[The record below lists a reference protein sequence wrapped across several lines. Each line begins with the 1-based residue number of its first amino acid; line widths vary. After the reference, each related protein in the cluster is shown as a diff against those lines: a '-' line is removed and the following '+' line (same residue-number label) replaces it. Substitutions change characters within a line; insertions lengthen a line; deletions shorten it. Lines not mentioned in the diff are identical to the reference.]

1 MKKDSWENT
10 IKKKRNL
17 LFIKTFITTKR
28 EKCDNL
34 DDNEKEHLQK

>member
-1 MKKDSWENT
+1 MIVKKGCWENT
-10 IKKKRNL
+10 IKKKRKL
-17 LFIKTFITTKR
+17 FITTKR